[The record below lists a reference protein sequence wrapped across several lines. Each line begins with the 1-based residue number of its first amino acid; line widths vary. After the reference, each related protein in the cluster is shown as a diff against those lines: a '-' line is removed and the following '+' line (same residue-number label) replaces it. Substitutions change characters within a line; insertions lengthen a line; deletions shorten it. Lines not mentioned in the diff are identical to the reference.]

1 VPPRTASNRSGLAP
15 ARAELARCPLE
26 VNGPIEK
33 LPPPYD
39 SDLGAGGKQG
49 VRLLGKRER
58 VSIRIGDLHVTDSV
72 RVGLDRFVL
81 DPLGGEAFE
90 ECVEPGDGESD
101 PARARLRR
109 VRLDEKRGM
118 LLDLP
123 EDLVPTRPSAGRP
136 KNRVYQSMLASRSD
150 TGTPAK
156 RSVVA
161 LCMYLVRF

>member
-1 VPPRTASNRSGLAP
+1 MSAELDVAQLAVAAAGGLLAGGWWARANERQRQLREAMLAKADLIQTKAGALAGRLSPYADRDSLTLCRPEPLANRSGLAP
-15 ARAELARCPLE
+15 AGAELARCPLE

-33 LPPPYD
+33 LPPPYG

-90 ECVEPGDGESD
+90 PVR
-101 PARARLRR
+101 RARRR
-109 VRLDEKRGM
+109 RK
-118 LLDLP
+118 
-123 EDLVPTRPSAGRP
+123 
-136 KNRVYQSMLASRSD
+136 
-150 TGTPAK
+150 
-156 RSVVA
+156 
-161 LCMYLVRF
+161 